1 MGVSFS
7 ISAPGRAGRADRRA
21 MTTFEEEVQAVLDG
35 LPSQEL
41 VDRGVVVD
49 ALLDLFGAAGD
60 DGERVSAALRDLP
73 PAGLLERSVATST
86 LLGLLDPSS
95 N

>member
-1 MGVSFS
+1 
-7 ISAPGRAGRADRRA
+7 
-21 MTTFEEEVQAVLDG
+21 MTTFEDEVQAVLAG

-73 PAGLLERSVATST
+73 PAGLLERAVATST